1 MDGGSESVFYKIPQG
16 NLTGQSSETRASWL
30 TDLISVKTLEPR
42 VGFITSGTQLLLL
55 LLLSRF

>member
-1 MDGGSESVFYKIPQG
+1 MFYKIPQG